1 MLKGLVVGDVHFCDY
16 VPVKRVDN
24 FIEAQFKK
32 IEKINQIAEERDVDV
47 VFLLGDVFDKAKPE
61 LWLVNKAAEM
71 FSEFPCAIY
80 SLVGNHDLQGCRDG
94 VPGTA
99 LGNLFTSGT
108 IKKLEG
114 DTTILGV
121 PIRAI
126 NHTREHVAEL
136 YASEIPRIIF
146 THNMVT
152 PQVAPFEHLFVD
164 DALAVADGCFIFA
177 GDFHDPFEKYNP
189 LNKAR
194 IINPGVLTRTSIA
207 EKHIDPSVVYFE
219 ATPEN
224 LVTKYKLISLGAALG
239 ERVFDVLLHEKQKA
253 GELNLKDFID
263 SINQTQFESQDIE
276 KLILEVGTNQKIS
289 PDVIDEAINRIKVAK
304 TLS

>member
-16 VPVKRVDN
+16 VPVKRIDN
-24 FIEAQFKK
+24 FLDAQFKT
-32 IEKINQIAEERDVDV
+32 IDRINQLAEEMDVDV
-47 VFLLGDVFDKAKPE
+47 VFLLGDVFDKARPE

-71 FSEFPCAIY
+71 FSNFPCAVY
-80 SLVGNHDLQGCRDG
+80 SIVGNHDLQGCRDG
-94 VPGTA
+94 VPATA

-108 IKKLEG
+108 IRKLDG

-126 NHTREHVAEL
+126 HHTREHVAEL

-152 PQVAPFEHLFVD
+152 PQVAPFAHLYVD
-164 DALAVADGCFIFA
+164 DVLAVANDCFIFA
-177 GDFHDPFEKYNP
+177 GDFHDPYEKYNA
-189 LNKAR
+189 LTNAR

-207 EKHIDPSVVYFE
+207 ERHIDPSVIYFE
-219 ATPEN
+219 ATPEK
-224 LVTKYKLISLGAALG
+224 LVTKYKLISLGAPAG
-239 ERVFDVLLHEKQKA
+239 DKIFDVLLHEKQKA

-276 KLILEVGTNQKIS
+276 KLILEVGTEQKIN
-289 PDVIDEAINRIKVAK
+289 PEVIDEAVSRIRVAK